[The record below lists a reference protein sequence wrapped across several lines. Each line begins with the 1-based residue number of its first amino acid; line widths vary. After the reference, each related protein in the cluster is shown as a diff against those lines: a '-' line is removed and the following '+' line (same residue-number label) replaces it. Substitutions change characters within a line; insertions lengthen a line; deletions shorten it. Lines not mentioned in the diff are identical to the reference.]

1 MKKLVLGTRG
11 SKLALAQSQWVAN
24 LITEVTGIPVELKV
38 ISTKGDRIIDK
49 PLAEIGG
56 KGLFTVELEAELFSK
71 DIDFAVHSLKDL
83 PTEQPEG
90 LCLGAIPKREDPRDA
105 LVGQITEDDLVIGT
119 GSLRRQSQLRQLY
132 PKAVMKGIRGN
143 VDTRIAKMEA
153 GEADCV
159 VLAMAGLNRLS
170 IKRDDIRPLS
180 FEESIPAAGQGALG
194 IQCLTDRADVRKILQ
209 AINDPSTET
218 AVLVERSF
226 LEKFGGGCH
235 VAAGCI
241 AKFKLGMISAIAFAE
256 IDGQVKTVSGEGADP
271 VALGESLAEQ
281 CLANG

>member
-1 MKKLVLGTRG
+1 MKKLILGTRG
-11 SKLALAQSQWVAN
+11 SKLALSQSQWVAD
-24 LITEVTGIPVELKV
+24 LITEVTGVPVELKV

-49 PLAEIGG
+49 PLGEIGG
-56 KGLFTVELEAELFSK
+56 KGLFTAELEAELFAK

-105 LVGQITEDDLVIGT
+105 LVGQVTKNDFVIGT
-119 GSLRRQSQLRQLY
+119 GSLRRQSQLKQLF
-132 PKAVMKGIRGN
+132 PKARMKGIRGN

-170 IKRDDIRPLS
+170 IERDDIRPLS

-194 IQCLTDRADVRKILQ
+194 IQCLTVRDDVRGILQ
-209 AINDPSTET
+209 SIHDPKTE
-218 AVLVERSF
+218 AEILVERVF

-241 AKFKLGMISAIAFAE
+241 AEFKAGLISARAFAE
-256 IDGQVKTVSGEGADP
+256 VDGQVKTVSGEGDDS
-271 VALGESLAEQ
+271 VALGASLAEQ
-281 CLANG
+281 CLAQ